1 MGREQFASL
10 EAYNPNNIRVIADR
24 LSRKYADLDKRHVFW
39 VAKTLGIYPDA
50 EAYKTKQHVDMT
62 KMGKIDKQCEFVEN
76 GRLSEKGIKAVESY
90 LVAEGYSVGKDYEGK
105 EDKMTESKNV
115 WEQVDLITAMKQ
127 DYEKVLR
134 ERDEAKAEA
143 QENFELLKQY
153 EVEIDELKDR
163 LLIYEKENNDLKSEK
178 KELSKMQIDKD
189 FSKEIDNLQVRM
201 GKYNQEINLLLSDM
215 SILRKDYSALQTK
228 MNQMQDSKKK
238 LDGVLSDLVGCSKR
252 LINLK

>member
-1 MGREQFASL
+1 MPE
-10 EAYNPNNIRVIADR
+10 
-24 LSRKYADLDKRHVFW
+24 
-39 VAKTLGIYPDA
+39 
-50 EAYKTKQHVDMT
+50 TK
-62 KMGKIDKQCEFVEN
+62 
-76 GRLSEKGIKAVESY
+76 S
-90 LVAEGYSVGKDYEGK
+90 
-105 EDKMTESKNV
+105 V
-115 WEQVDLITAMKQ
+115 WEQVDLISAMKQ

-163 LLIYEKENNDLKSEK
+163 LLIYEKENNDLKAEK

-189 FSKEIDNLQVRM
+189 FAKEIDSLQVRV

-252 LINLK
+252 LMNLK

>member
-1 MGREQFASL
+1 MEKKRFMSFET
-10 EAYNPNNIRVIADR
+10 YNPNNIRAVADR
-24 LSRKYADLDKRHVFW
+24 LSKKYTDLDRRHVFW
-39 VAKTLGIYPDA
+39 VAKAVGIYPDA
-50 EAYKTKQHVDMT
+50 ETYSKKQFVDMT
-62 KMGKIDKQCEFVEN
+62 KMGKINESSDLVEKR
-76 GRLSEKGIKAVESY
+76 RLSEKGVSAIESF
-90 LVAEGYSVGKDYEGK
+90 LVAEGFTVKKEEG
-105 EDKMTESKNV
+105 EKMPETKSV
-115 WEQVDLITAMKQ
+115 WEQVDLISAMKQ

-163 LLIYEKENNDLKSEK
+163 LLIYEKENNDLKAEK

-189 FSKEIDNLQVRM
+189 FAKEIDSLQVRV

-228 MNQMQDSKKK
+228 LNQMQDSKKR

-252 LINLK
+252 LMNLK

>member
-1 MGREQFASL
+1 MTTKFSALDVYS
-10 EAYNPNNIRVIADR
+10 PNHIRVIAHK
-24 LSRKYADLDKRHVFW
+24 LANKYENLERTHVFW
-39 VAKTLGIYPDA
+39 IAKKLDIYPDGIP
-50 EAYKTKQHVDMT
+50 YKTKKAIDMT
-62 KMGKIDKQCEFVEN
+62 KMGKINKANSQYVEN
-76 GRLSEKGIKAVESY
+76 GNVSDAGVRAIETFLIS
-90 LVAEGYSVGKDYEGK
+90 EGYTVKKDYGE
-105 EDKMTESKNV
+105 EKMPDTKSV
-115 WEQVDLITAMKQ
+115 WEQVDLISAMKQ
-127 DYEKVLR
+127 DYEKVVA

-163 LLIYEKENNDLKSEK
+163 LLIYEKENNDLKAEK
-178 KELSKMQIDKD
+178 KELGKMQFDKD
-189 FSKEIDNLQVRM
+189 FAKEIDNLQVRV

-252 LINLK
+252 LMNLK